1 MCAFG
6 RYGAPVT
13 WLEFLSAT
21 IGQLIWPIFVLV
33 VVLLLKEPI
42 KQLASNPRLKRVK
55 AGPGGLEVELRDEL
69 EQAAKELEPA
79 ANTPAPKAST
89 ADESVRMDFMAEMTR
104 LAAVSPRSV
113 VLESHAQLEKLLRNS
128 VDVPTGDD
136 RRPRYLSMRTLTRAA
151 TSQGLLTQ
159 QEAGALDEL
168 TFLRNRVAHEPD
180 EEITKETALRYAEL
194 SAELALAVRL
204 GMGESHR
211 DGPTL

>member
-1 MCAFG
+1 
-6 RYGAPVT
+6 VT

-128 VDVPTGDD
+128 VDAPTGDD

-151 TSQGLLTQ
+151 TKQGLLTQ